1 MEPTIKDKYI
11 ILGFIGVAI
20 CLISFFIT
28 LIVSASFNQD
38 NFVRLIVFVC
48 SNILGWLLY
57 LSFQTVIFDSYEI
70 WKLKSS
76 KKKASA
82 GIIRLRKN
90 SYRMQMNLQLRHQC
104 RQTGKQ
110 PRI

>member
-38 NFVRLIVFVC
+38 NFVRLIVLYAATFSGGC
-48 SNILGWLLY
+48 SIS
-57 LSFQTVIFDSYEI
+57 LSRRSFSTHTRSGN
-70 WKLKSS
+70 SS
-76 KKKASA
+76 PA
-82 GIIRLRKN
+82 RK
-90 SYRMQMNLQLRHQC
+90 RHL
-104 RQTGKQ
+104 
-110 PRI
+110 PES